1 MTQALFET
9 QRTKAIKAFQKANL
23 PFLATT
29 RPYESTRVLVGA
41 VVNPIGD
48 SPNTVAFLVYPA
60 QEFEFFSYGIGDS
73 VAGFGSAV
81 QPRQAT
87 PAETNLAKGKST
99 NGAEDFIVEGMSL
112 TARGHRVGYPS
123 GSPAFESVTD
133 AVVRAALRGEVM
145 FLDQAAIYAP
155 PQVYSPFNLEDAIT
169 RALLPQCSVEVE
181 FDRRRKVTLG
191 TLEEFGEGGGNSY
204 LRSNGQPST
213 DNKWRIP
220 EGLMWRRDGQ
230 PDSELIVRGKLENP
244 VVFAVNVVTDRV
256 PAAVATELKLRLHGI
271 SLALPSVN

>member
-1 MTQALFET
+1 MSQALFET
-9 QRTKAIKAFQKANL
+9 QRTKAIKAFQKAQL

-41 VVNPIGD
+41 VVNPLGA
-48 SPNTVAFLVYPA
+48 SPNATAFLVYPP

-99 NGAEDFIVEGMSL
+99 NGAEDFIIEGMSL
-112 TARGHRVGYPS
+112 TARGQRVGFPAN
-123 GSPAFESVTD
+123 SPAFTGITD
-133 AVVRAALRGEVM
+133 ASVAGALRGEVM
-145 FLDQAAIYAP
+145 FFDPAAIYAP
-155 PQVYSPFNLEDAIT
+155 PQVYSPFNLEDGIT
-169 RALLPQCSVEVE
+169 RVILPQCSVEVE

-191 TLEEFGEGGGNSY
+191 TLEELAEGGGNSY
-204 LRSNGQPST
+204 LRANGQPST

-230 PDSELIVRGKLENP
+230 PDSELIVRGKLENT
-244 VVFAVNVVTDRV
+244 VVIAINTVTDRQA
-256 PAAVATELKLRLHGI
+256 AAVATELKLRLHGI